1 MPDLDANYLG
11 LIATKAKEKR
21 HLTDYS
27 ISSAAGRSVLEHANE
42 IDWQVRCCE
51 ESESVIETVT
61 KFENVIEAMNNIT
74 AMDVRTHPSRT
85 FRT

>member
-27 ISSAAGRSVLEHANE
+27 ISSAAGHSVLEHANE
-42 IDWQVRCCE
+42 ID
-51 ESESVIETVT
+51 
-61 KFENVIEAMNNIT
+61 
-74 AMDVRTHPSRT
+74 
-85 FRT
+85 